1 MISAYDRFFGG
12 PESVGLGRLARGR
25 EGSGLLPFVVVVPV
39 PPVLGPAALDF
50 SFEVLVSTAGRGFED
65 CLSPKLLRARSV
77 GRADGFGGL
86 PFGRV
91 DFSGIDS
98 LRATFTPA
106 GRSSSS
112 AFRLG
117 NVALGLDTG
126 FGDGDGD
133 AFSPVMDASKSR
145 I

>member
-12 PESVGLGRLARGR
+12 PESVELGRVARGR
-25 EGSGLLPFVVVVPV
+25 AASALLRFVFVAPL
-39 PPVLGPAALDF
+39 PAVLGPAALDL
-50 SFEVLVSTAGRGFED
+50 SFEILLSTAGRGFED
-65 CLSPKLLRARSV
+65 CLSLELPNVRSA

-91 DFSGIDS
+91 GFSELDS
-98 LRATFTPA
+98 VRAAFTPA
-106 GRSSSS
+106 RRSSSS

-117 NVALGLDTG
+117 NAALGLDTG

-133 AFSPVMDASKSR
+133 AFSPVIDASKSR